1 MPSSPHV
8 LLVDDHAEVRAVLRS
23 IVVQVF
29 LHATIVEASNGAE
42 ALMAMSQHRPDLL
55 ITDVQMPIMG
65 GLELLR
71 TLREQGEK
79 AAILVVSSD
88 PTVAEEVL
96 AAGATAFLPKPF
108 PLAELRELLRTL
120 LPWGEQAQAVGE

>member
-29 LHATIVEASNGAE
+29 LQATIVEASNGAE

-65 GLELLR
+65 GLELVR
-71 TLREQGEK
+71 TLRAQGMQMP
-79 AAILVVSSD
+79 IVVASSELD
-88 PTVAEEVL
+88 IAEDIL

-120 LPWGEQAQAVGE
+120 LPSDEQAQAVGE